1 MSYFC
6 RLTAIPFLSISSFS
20 IKLALRERNPGSL
33 REVRAISKLLIN
45 VIAKRVTVAQW
56 RCGGSVGGSGDV
68 VAQMEAVEM
77 WWLSWRQL
85 RCGSVGDPVAQLRC
99 GGSVGDIV
107 AQWRC
112 GG

>member
-1 MSYFC
+1 M
-6 RLTAIPFLSISSFS
+6 
-20 IKLALRERNPGSL
+20 
-33 REVRAISKLLIN
+33 
-45 VIAKRVTVAQW
+45 AQW

-85 RCGSVGDPVAQLRC
+85 RCGSVGD
-99 GGSVGDIV
+99 IV

-112 GG
+112 GGSDGGSIDVAQLETLLPSRNVVAHMQTLWLS